1 MHAYFYDIKK
11 ELPAEFGDYLVVS
24 DTAVVEL
31 DMCRGH
37 LDEGPDV
44 TCPCPR
50 GREIIDPINHFNNE
64 ARKLGIPVI
73 HVHVVNRKGGIDD
86 VKGNKAAWRRVFPM
100 TVGPIPNADMHNI
113 EGTKWCEFVVDIDEK
128 DLTVDTKK
136 RLTAFYPT
144 DLEFLLRNLKKN
156 TIVITGLMTDCCVL
170 STSFDGSNRG
180 FNILVPRDLTR
191 GFNPEME
198 DAALSIISLHLGLVV
213 DSQELISRWKEESVL
228 GYGNRQM
235 KD

>member
-1 MHAYFYDIKK
+1 MHAYFYGTKK
-11 ELPAEFGDYLVVS
+11 KLPVDFDDYFVVS
-24 DTAVVEL
+24 DTAVVEM

-50 GREIIDPINHFNNE
+50 GREIISAVNQFNRE
-64 ARKLGIPVI
+64 ARKIGIPII
-73 HVHVVNRKGGIDD
+73 HVHMVNRKRGVDD

-100 TVGPIPNADMHNI
+100 TVGPIPNAEMHNI
-113 EGTKWCEFVVDIDEK
+113 EGSKWCDFMVDIDEE

-136 RLTAFYPT
+136 RLSAFYPS
-144 DLEFLLRNLKKN
+144 DLEFLLRNMRKN

-170 STSFDGSNRG
+170 NTSFDGSNMG
-180 FNILVPRDLTR
+180 FKVLVPRDLTR

-198 DAALSIISLHLGLVV
+198 EAALKIVSLHLGLVV
-213 DSQELISRWKEESVL
+213 ESGSLITKWREE
-228 GYGNRQM
+228 RM
-235 KD
+235 KA

>member
-1 MHAYFYDIKK
+1 MHAYFYGTKK
-11 ELPAEFGDYLVVS
+11 ELPVDFDDYFVVS
-24 DTAVVEL
+24 DTAVVEM

-50 GREIIDPINHFNNE
+50 GREIINAVNQFNRE
-64 ARKLGIPVI
+64 ARKIGIPII
-73 HVHVVNRKGGIDD
+73 HVRMVNRKGGVDD

-100 TVGPIPNADMHNI
+100 IVGPIPNAEMHNI
-113 EGTKWCEFVVDIDEK
+113 EGSKWCDFMVDIDEE

-136 RLTAFYPT
+136 RLSAFYPS
-144 DLEFLLRNLKKN
+144 DLEFLLRNMRKN

-170 STSFDGSNRG
+170 NTSFDGSNRG
-180 FNILVPRDLTR
+180 FKVLVPRDLTR

-198 DAALSIISLHLGLVV
+198 EAALKIVSLHLGLVV
-213 DSQELISRWKEESVL
+213 ESDSLITKWREERSK
-228 GYGNRQM
+228 G
-235 KD
+235 

>member
-1 MHAYFYDIKK
+1 MEAYFYGTKK
-11 ELPAEFGDYLVVS
+11 HLPPEFDDYFDVA

-50 GREIIDPINHFNNE
+50 GRDIIEPVNQFNE
-64 ARKLGIPVI
+64 KARSVGIPVI

-86 VKGNKAAWRRVFPM
+86 VKGMKAAWRRVFPM

-113 EGTKWCEFVVDIDEK
+113 EGSKWCDFAVDVHED

-136 RLTAFYPT
+136 RLSAFFTT
-144 DLEFLLRNLKKN
+144 DLEFLLRNIRKN
-156 TIVITGLMTDCCVL
+156 TIVVTGIMTDCCVL

-180 FNILVPRDLTR
+180 HNILVPRDLTR

-198 DAALSIISLHLGLVV
+198 EASLNIISLHLGLVV
-213 DSQELISRWKEESVL
+213 DSRDLVAGWREV
-228 GYGNRQM
+228 G
-235 KD
+235 

>member
-1 MHAYFYDIKK
+1 MEAYFYGKK
-11 ELPAEFGDYLVVS
+11 KPLLSEFDDYFDLA

-50 GREIIDPINHFNNE
+50 GRDIVEGVNQFNE
-64 ARKLGIPVI
+64 KARSMGIPII
-73 HVHVVNRKGGIDD
+73 HVHVVNRKDGIDD
-86 VKGNKAAWRRVFPM
+86 VRGMKAAWRRVFPM

-113 EGTKWCEFVVDIDEK
+113 EGSKWCDFVVDVTED
-128 DLTVDTKK
+128 DLIVDNKK
-136 RLTAFYPT
+136 RLSAFFTT
-144 DLEFLLRNLKKN
+144 DLEFLLRNIRKN
-156 TIVITGLMTDCCVL
+156 TIVITGIMTDCCVL

-180 FNILVPRDLTR
+180 FNVLVPRDLTR

-198 DAALSIISLHLGLVV
+198 AAALNIISLHLGLVV
-213 DSQELISRWKEESVL
+213 DSRELLAEWKNV
-228 GYGNRQM
+228 G
-235 KD
+235 

>member
-1 MHAYFYDIKK
+1 MEAYFYGTKK
-11 ELPAEFGDYLVVS
+11 HLAPEFDDYFDVT

-50 GREIIDPINHFNNE
+50 GRDIIEPVNQFNE
-64 ARKLGIPVI
+64 TARSLGIPVI

-86 VKGNKAAWRRVFPM
+86 AKGMKAAWRRVFPM

-113 EGTKWCEFVVDIDEK
+113 EGSKWCEFAVDVRED

-136 RLTAFYPT
+136 RLSAFYTT
-144 DLEFLLRNLKKN
+144 DLEFLLRNIRKN
-156 TIVITGLMTDCCVL
+156 TIVITGIMTDCCVL

-180 FNILVPRDLTR
+180 YNVLVPRDLTR

-198 DAALSIISLHLGLVV
+198 EAAFNIISLHLGLVV
-213 DSQELISRWKEESVL
+213 DSPELVARWGEVK
-228 GYGNRQM
+228 
-235 KD
+235 